1 MKVLAIGGFML
12 TVARAFSLVVALVA
26 VDAAAQDGAT
36 PAQDKKAAGKGDYS
50 LDTSKTSSSAAVK
63 SDAVF
68 SIVIVPASGLKIHP
82 QAPLE
87 VKLKTTEGLKP
98 AKAKLGRADVKDAA
112 ALAPELSTTVNAAA
126 AGKQEI
132 EASVSF
138 FLCSDSWCQRMTDKV
153 VVPVNVTN

>member
-1 MKVLAIGGFML
+1 MSSFVRALPLVLA
-12 TVARAFSLVVALVA
+12 ALSFG
-26 VDAAAQDGAT
+26 AAASPDAT

-50 LDTSKTSSSAAVK
+50 LDTSKSSTEAKLK
-63 SDAVF
+63 SDATF
-68 SIVIVPASGLKIHP
+68 SITIVPASGLKIHP

-87 VKLKTTEGLKP
+87 VKLKTTDGLKA

-112 ALAPELSTTVNAAA
+112 AVAPELTTTVNAAA
-126 AGKQEI
+126 AGKQEV

-153 VVPVNVTN
+153 VVPINVTN